1 MKALVGTFNQEKGLV
16 GTFSVIVKLRV
27 IFAKVRFKLHSGS
40 IKSIIIMPVQGSH
53 PPPHQLGDPAPRPRV
68 ATARGATA
76 QVLPSLSTVLLLPG
90 DYGILQDAPL
100 SLRKQRKLLLLTVS
114 LSNVKRIF
122 DTRSVPKQVVST

>member
-16 GTFSVIVKLRV
+16 GAFSVIVKLCV
-27 IFAKVRFKLHSGS
+27 IFAKVRFKLHSDS
-40 IKSIIIMPVQGSH
+40 VKSIIMPVQGSH
-53 PPPHQLGDPAPRPRV
+53 PPPHQLGDPAPSPRV
-68 ATARGATA
+68 APARGATA

-122 DTRSVPKQVVST
+122 DTRSDPKQVVST